1 MIKRK
6 LPKNWRVLNSKTHPD
21 RVYYFN
27 MRTKQ
32 SSWEEP
38 TEDHPEQVTEKSP
51 EDVGKRKNSLQDAD
65 VSKCQSKLPER
76 KTNERKKLVAKRSLR
91 QTQEKTNEEKETPQM
106 RAIREKMLKKKEKNN
121 ISKIQSQKYSN
132 IRSPSNS
139 NKTTSLSSNSESNT
153 DVKTTYT
160 PQMQMVL
167 KKMQDKNSNSTTNIK
182 MTETSENNNNNNV
195 KSKRLRNRSAYT
207 QRNTNSDISP
217 TLESSNKN
225 KEQQNLDTSDKSAI
239 KKKKDDNNLAEV
251 ISKKRTSKSFKKNL
265 GKERMEELRRSLT
278 LEVSRSDSSECDSS
292 LQNLVSVKK
301 YVKKLPNIH
310 KNAEVRLTRL
320 KDRYSTNKIIN
331 KSSCNNQPEET
342 EKLPIQ
348 SVTTIDDL
356 VKQANEESFCEE
368 MDWEP
373 MPDEKITFEVQAVRS
388 QLCTQNNADI
398 SCSITNNVLNCSP
411 LLKQQGKRQLYIVVD
426 TNVFLSNIEAVESA
440 KDVTFKN
447 YDQPVIV
454 IPWTVIREL
463 DYIKGGNGKT
473 KSPTLSMKAR
483 NAINYIHK
491 LFSSKDPRIIGQ
503 RREDVARNKEKFIID
518 CPDDEILQTCLQIRD
533 LEKSVVLLSYDI
545 NLCNKAMVYD
555 IVTLGR
561 NDPLEKV
568 DYLNM
573 SKHSNNLSR
582 NDNEQ
587 DKESSLNPVS
597 ILNQELR
604 ISNKICDDAK
614 NIMKDFLTVIV
625 SKEMYELYGD
635 TWQKYVII
643 KPPWTV
649 ITVLQ
654 CALKHWIAAVSES
667 FLRKAE
673 DILRELLQIFKDVS
687 GERTLK
693 DVKYILDRCSDLS
706 QMVNI
711 DKYPNLM
718 QQVYQKID
726 ELKQKCRDLE
736 SQLLEEKLHD
746 AIGIENN
753 IEERERRAQKAFQYF
768 EAAYIFAR
776 DMCGLSAE
784 AVGMPCGFHYI
795 IPNPLPTPDY
805 LKQIQPELAANVNRL
820 LHTLSAAMEQVHDS
834 RIDYRMIN
842 NLHQTLIT
850 FLPETKQ
857 VSKKFDNDDLT
868 PLDVFCCMKQKE
880 EVLKT
885 GLRQLQELSTHFC
898 RLTTYRSN

>member
-38 TEDHPEQVTEKSP
+38 TEDHPEQQS
-51 EDVGKRKNSLQDAD
+51 KRKNSLQDAD